1 MKCKSD
7 VAVAL
12 EKNITFED
20 KIKNIEEC
28 TIQDSKLK
36 VTIVSIL
43 IGSIVSYIIMRHL
56 TRAKKTQNTYFM
68 SSVIF
73 IGIFGSFF
81 VSTYTSYN
89 VYMQILKKHKTNM
102 LKKLVNDIE
111 VYRKLNMEEHE
122 ILKQINSEQ
131 NYFNMEYVVLFI
143 SMIILFVMYSR
154 TNISVA

>member
-28 TIQDSKLK
+28 TLKDSNSK

-43 IGSIVSYIIMRHL
+43 IGSIVSYVIMRHL

-89 VYMQILKKHKTNM
+89 VYMQILKKNKTDM
-102 LKKLVNDIE
+102 LKKLMNDIE
-111 VYRKLNMEEHE
+111 VYRKLSMEEHE
-122 ILKQINSEQ
+122 ILKHLTSKSDH
-131 NYFNMEYVVLFI
+131 FNLEIAILIIFVIMFI
-143 SMIILFVMYSR
+143 TYSR
-154 TNISVA
+154 INISVT